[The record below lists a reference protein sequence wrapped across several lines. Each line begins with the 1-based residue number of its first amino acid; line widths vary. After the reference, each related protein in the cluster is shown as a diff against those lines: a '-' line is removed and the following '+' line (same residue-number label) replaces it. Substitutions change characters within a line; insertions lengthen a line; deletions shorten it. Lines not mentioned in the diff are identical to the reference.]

1 MNEIFY
7 PSHDNKTTIHACVW
21 RPEGEVKGVVQI
33 IHGMCEYAER
43 YTPFAE
49 FLNDSGYLV
58 VAEDHLGHGK
68 SVFGEDD
75 LGYFNKDR
83 SVQVVLDDIRALQL
97 AVKKQFPD
105 KPYFIMGHS
114 MGSFF
119 CRKYISLYGKDFNG
133 AIIMGTGFK
142 SVLTLETALLA
153 VRINALF
160 CGWRHRSKLI

>member
-75 LGYFNKDR
+75 LD
-83 SVQVVLDDIRALQL
+83 L
-97 AVKKQFPD
+97 
-105 KPYFIMGHS
+105 
-114 MGSFF
+114 
-119 CRKYISLYGKDFNG
+119 
-133 AIIMGTGFK
+133 K
-142 SVLTLETALLA
+142 SV
-153 VRINALF
+153 V
-160 CGWRHRSKLI
+160 